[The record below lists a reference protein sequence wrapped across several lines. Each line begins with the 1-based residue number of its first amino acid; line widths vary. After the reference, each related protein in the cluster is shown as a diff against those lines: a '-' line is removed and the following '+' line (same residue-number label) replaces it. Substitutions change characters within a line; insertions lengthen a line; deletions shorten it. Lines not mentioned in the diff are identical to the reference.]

1 MYGEEQS
8 MTVTSLPPLFFLPK
22 LRNLLNP
29 RAASHGDRA
38 TPETLARGVDIVVV
52 IRASMSALCCR
63 FLRSSASSSSSS
75 LSMDGARE
83 M

>member
-52 IRASMSALCCR
+52 IRASMSALC

-83 M
+83 T